1 MTYFNTTKEANVKP
15 YIEKNR
21 TQNEI
26 IKGIIQSYKRP
37 FSPKDVYRDY
47 PIMNTPITSIRRAL
61 NTLKKQGVIVE
72 TGNKVNG
79 LYNRPE
85 LELKFVK

>member
-1 MTYFNTTKEANVKP
+1 
-15 YIEKNR
+15 
-21 TQNEI
+21 
-26 IKGIIQSYKRP
+26 
-37 FSPKDVYRDY
+37 
-47 PIMNTPITSIRRAL
+47 MNTPITSIRRAL
-61 NTLKKQGVIVE
+61 NTLKRQGVIVE